1 MDGRTDRWG
10 PPTGSP
16 LPPQPEAGAMLRTM
30 RLARG
35 WRTLLPGPATA
46 GGARAD
52 RWLLA
57 ITVVLVGLGIVMIY
71 SAIAIRAQE
80 RFGDPTFFLKKQA
93 IWAALGLLAMVWAV
107 TWDLKRFQRAT
118 PMLFLVSLLLLLLV
132 LVPGIGIK
140 INGARRWLRLFG
152 LSFQPAELA
161 KLADSV
167 EIARNEKTV
176 KTQKAANLSRLRQD
190 LQRLDGELKK
200 AIAQLPEKKEIP
212 ELLSSISS
220 KAQQSGLDVLLFRPR
235 PESYQEFYAEV
246 PVDITVKGNFHNTV
260 NFFDDVGRMDRL
272 VNIDNIGFKNPT
284 VSGDSVVLET
294 TSVATAFRFLD
305 EAERKKVAEEKA
317 KAAKTKK

>member
-1 MDGRTDRWG
+1 LNQILDAILER
-10 PPTGSP
+10 S
-16 LPPQPEAGAMLRTM
+16 
-30 RLARG
+30 
-35 WRTLLPGPATA
+35 TA
-46 GGARAD
+46 QKV
-52 RWLLA
+52 A
-57 ITVVLVGLGIVMIY
+57 ILGVSVILI
-71 SAIAIRAQE
+71 
-80 RFGDPTFFLKKQA
+80 
-93 IWAALGLLAMVWAV
+93 AALYYS
-107 TWDLKRFQRAT
+107 F
-118 PMLFLVSLLLLLLV
+118 LFSPKADEV
-132 LVPGIGIK
+132 
-140 INGARRWLRLFG
+140 
-152 LSFQPAELA
+152 A

-190 LQRLDGELKK
+190 LQRLDAELKK
-200 AIAQLPEKKEIP
+200 AIAQLPDKKEIP

>member
-1 MDGRTDRWG
+1 MNQILDAILER
-10 PPTGSP
+10 S
-16 LPPQPEAGAMLRTM
+16 
-30 RLARG
+30 
-35 WRTLLPGPATA
+35 TA
-46 GGARAD
+46 QKV
-52 RWLLA
+52 A
-57 ITVVLVGLGIVMIY
+57 ILGVSVILI
-71 SAIAIRAQE
+71 
-80 RFGDPTFFLKKQA
+80 
-93 IWAALGLLAMVWAV
+93 AALYYS
-107 TWDLKRFQRAT
+107 F
-118 PMLFLVSLLLLLLV
+118 LFS
-132 LVPGIGIK
+132 PK
-140 INGARRWLRLFG
+140 AD
-152 LSFQPAELA
+152 ELA

-190 LQRLDGELKK
+190 LQRLDAELKK
-200 AIAQLPEKKEIP
+200 AIAQLPDKKEIP

>member
-1 MDGRTDRWG
+1 MNQILDAILER
-10 PPTGSP
+10 S
-16 LPPQPEAGAMLRTM
+16 
-30 RLARG
+30 
-35 WRTLLPGPATA
+35 TA
-46 GGARAD
+46 QKV
-52 RWLLA
+52 A
-57 ITVVLVGLGIVMIY
+57 ILGVGVILI
-71 SAIAIRAQE
+71 
-80 RFGDPTFFLKKQA
+80 
-93 IWAALGLLAMVWAV
+93 AALYY
-107 TWDLKRFQRAT
+107 
-118 PMLFLVSLLLLLLV
+118 
-132 LVPGIGIK
+132 
-140 INGARRWLRLFG
+140 
-152 LSFQPAELA
+152 SFWFSPKADEVA

-190 LQRLDGELKK
+190 LQRLDAELKK

-284 VSGDSVVLET
+284 VSGDNVVLET

-305 EAERKKVAEEKA
+305 DAERKKVAEEKA

>member
-1 MDGRTDRWG
+1 MNQILDAILER
-10 PPTGSP
+10 S
-16 LPPQPEAGAMLRTM
+16 
-30 RLARG
+30 
-35 WRTLLPGPATA
+35 TA
-46 GGARAD
+46 QKV
-52 RWLLA
+52 A
-57 ITVVLVGLGIVMIY
+57 ILGVSVILI
-71 SAIAIRAQE
+71 
-80 RFGDPTFFLKKQA
+80 
-93 IWAALGLLAMVWAV
+93 AALYYS
-107 TWDLKRFQRAT
+107 F
-118 PMLFLVSLLLLLLV
+118 LFS
-132 LVPGIGIK
+132 PK
-140 INGARRWLRLFG
+140 AD
-152 LSFQPAELA
+152 ELA

-190 LQRLDGELKK
+190 LQRLDAELKK

-305 EAERKKVAEEKA
+305 ETERKKVAEEKA

>member
-1 MDGRTDRWG
+1 MNQILDAILER
-10 PPTGSP
+10 S
-16 LPPQPEAGAMLRTM
+16 
-30 RLARG
+30 
-35 WRTLLPGPATA
+35 TA
-46 GGARAD
+46 QKV
-52 RWLLA
+52 A
-57 ITVVLVGLGIVMIY
+57 ILGVSVILI
-71 SAIAIRAQE
+71 
-80 RFGDPTFFLKKQA
+80 
-93 IWAALGLLAMVWAV
+93 AALYYS
-107 TWDLKRFQRAT
+107 F
-118 PMLFLVSLLLLLLV
+118 LFS
-132 LVPGIGIK
+132 PK
-140 INGARRWLRLFG
+140 AD
-152 LSFQPAELA
+152 ELA

-190 LQRLDGELKK
+190 LQRLDAELKK

-260 NFFDDVGRMDRL
+260 NFFDDVGRMERL